1 MKNLLLD
8 ALAGWLRLAGEKSV
22 YVEYRF
28 CGAASELYAG
38 EPEILKG
45 VDKAVREMM
54 EACAKLPE
62 AERWMD
68 LELSRDGEGLTLSCA
83 APGDCKLPPGA
94 WLHPG
99 IQIVFRREEE
109 NVRLEVKARNSPKN
123 PQTEKPGQGGT
134 PLSLQEALQT
144 QTTPDGRG
152 KPKEEKA

>member
-1 MKNLLLD
+1 M
-8 ALAGWLRLAGEKSV
+8 

-28 CGAASELYAG
+28 CGAASKLYAG
-38 EPEILKG
+38 EPEILQG
-45 VDKAVREMM
+45 VDEAVREMI

-68 LELSRDGEGLTLSCA
+68 LELFRDGEGLTLTCA
-83 APGDCKLPPGA
+83 APGDCRPPSGA

-99 IQIVFRREEE
+99 MQIVFRREEE
-109 NVRLEVKARNSPKN
+109 NVRLEVKARNSPKSPKS

-134 PLSLQEALQT
+134 QS
-144 QTTPDGRG
+144 TPNGRG